1 MNGNRPNSC
10 DQHLFSLGQSY
21 LGSQVSKKSLFGE
34 CGLRTN
40 GAQYTI
46 PVFEGTRIGQ
56 AIMSGQWEHTTQR
69 HWLKPPYLV
78 EDGPHQHVSGT
89 PSSLSWHNSAP
100 HQLTHSSRYIWSGLV
115 EFGSYSASELS
126 LTLSFRFS
134 KAIFLSRISKFL
146 RKTHHSSYTEAY
158 YYTQRA
164 FFDHGILIKASHLF
178 PLNCMKS

>member
-1 MNGNRPNSC
+1 MNGNRPNSR

-21 LGSQVSKKSLFGE
+21 LGSQVSKKSLPGE

-56 AIMSGQWEHTTQR
+56 TVMSGQWEHTTQR

-78 EDGPHQHVSGT
+78 EDGPHQHVFGT

-134 KAIFLSRISKFL
+134 QKQSSYPVFPNSWEKHIIAHILKHIIISKGL
-146 RKTHHSSYTEAY
+146 S
-158 YYTQRA
+158 
-164 FFDHGILIKASHLF
+164 LITGF
-178 PLNCMKS
+178 W